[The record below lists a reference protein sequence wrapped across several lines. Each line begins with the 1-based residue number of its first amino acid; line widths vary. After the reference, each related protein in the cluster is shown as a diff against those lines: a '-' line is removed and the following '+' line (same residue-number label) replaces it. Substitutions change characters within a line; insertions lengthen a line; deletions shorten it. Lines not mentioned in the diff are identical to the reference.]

1 MKSIK
6 TVLVSIEWIT
16 SFHITLRSGVLTPL
30 RHAIEAI
37 RDDSHVDNKDDDV
50 MAPYRM
56 GGIDWYRQMTISSGE
71 LFSLTINF
79 DVAAKNLVPRW
90 NLLRSM
96 DGNLLLDDESYF
108 RPNQLK
114 MMEH

>member
-56 GGIDWYRQMTISSGE
+56 GGIDWYQQMTISSGE

-79 DVAAKNLVPRW
+79 DVAAKTSFADGISLA
-90 NLLRSM
+90 M
-96 DGNLLLDDESYF
+96 DVNLLLNDESYF
-108 RPNQLK
+108 RLNQLK